1 MNILKKV
8 HLDNVKNDGNT
19 QQGIES
25 SLVNHCLQMSYPQFY
40 ESNSLKHLNIN
51 HLAIIMD
58 GNARW
63 ASEKG
68 LSKSEGHRAGANII
82 KKLLPYFIELNIPY
96 VTLYTFSSENWR
108 RSKTEVT
115 FLLKLLRY
123 YLKNETTL
131 LHQNGIKIKVVG
143 RLDMLDN
150 ILQKQIYDAIELTKH
165 NNNKITLCIAFS
177 YGGRAEI
184 VDACQKIINSNK
196 TEISEYEFSNYLY
209 DPGMPDVDL
218 LIRTGGVCRIS
229 NFLLWQSAY
238 AELYFLSKYW
248 PDFNKQDI
256 LEVLNNYSK
265 RKRTFGAR

>member
-1 MNILKKV
+1 MVITSSHPSIYTINMIIINKV
-8 HLDNVKNDGNT
+8 
-19 QQGIES
+19 
-25 SLVNHCLQMSYPQFY
+25 
-40 ESNSLKHLNIN
+40 N

-63 ASEKG
+63 ALEKG
-68 LSKSEGHRAGANII
+68 LPKSEGHRAGANRV
-82 KKLLPYFIELNIPY
+82 KKLLPDFIELNIPY

-131 LHQNGIKIKVVG
+131 LHENGVKIKVIG

-150 ILQKQIYDAIELTKH
+150 MLQKQIHDAIELTKH
-165 NNNKITLCIAFS
+165 NNNITLCIAFS

-184 VDACQKIINSNK
+184 VDACQKIINSSK
-196 TEISEYEFSNYLY
+196 TQISENEFGNYLY

-218 LIRTGGVCRIS
+218 LIRTGGLCRIS
-229 NFLLWQSAY
+229 NFLLWQAAY
-238 AELYFLSKYW
+238 AELYFLPKYW

-256 LEVLNNYSK
+256 LEALNDYSK
-265 RKRTFGAR
+265 RKRNFGAR